1 MKLMRDGMIV
11 ALMGVLALAAL
22 APTPAPAPQDPDGFK
37 EFTDASQK
45 AIEKGLEWLRK
56 IQARDHGWG
65 CEKGAPT
72 AAAIT
77 GLAGLSFLGQGST
90 PGNGPYSREITGAI
104 EWAMKKQKKPTG
116 VISTGM
122 DVTGIGVF
130 FEHAAITLFLA
141 EAYGMMPT
149 TTDESGFNN
158 EVRKTLEAA
167 IEYLDKQQGD
177 DGGWSANGR
186 GSASDIAITSC
197 VYSALRSAH
206 NAGITVDGADIEKVD
221 KFCDKCRI
229 GGGGF
234 QQYPTGGGRGMFYP
248 SSAGLRI
255 KFGMGRGNN
264 VEHVQKTIDMIVK
277 HTIGSEYGG
286 QISEWDYLAAFYAT
300 QALIQ
305 ENGPNWKK
313 WYPKIREYLIKKQN
327 GDGSWTVEYC
337 MSCRAYA
344 TALSLLILE
353 APMRVLP
360 MWQL

>member
-1 MKLMRDGMIV
+1 MRLLRDGTIV
-11 ALMGVLALAAL
+11 TLVGLLALAAL
-22 APTPAPAPQDPDGFK
+22 APAPRPPQDPPGDFR

-77 GLAGLSFLGQGST
+77 GLAGLSFLANGST
-90 PGNGPYSREITGAI
+90 PANGPYSKEISGAI

-130 FEHAAITLFLA
+130 FEHAAATLFLA

-149 TTDESGFNN
+149 TQDEMGFNKDL
-158 EVRKTLEAA
+158 RLCLETAVQ
-167 IEYLDKQQGD
+167 YLDKQQGD

-206 NAGITVDGADIEKVD
+206 NAGITVDKANLDKIDAFVD
-221 KFCDKCRI
+221 KCKI
-229 GGGGF
+229 AGGGF

-248 SSAGLRI
+248 SSAGLRM
-255 KFGMGRGNN
+255 KLGLGHGNQ
-264 VEHVQKTIDMIVK
+264 EHVIKTMELIVK
-277 HTIGSEYGG
+277 HQIASEYGG

-305 ENGPNWKK
+305 ENGPQWRK
-313 WYPKIREYLIKKQN
+313 WYPKIRDYLIKKQN

-344 TALSLLILE
+344 TTLALLVLE
-353 APMRVLP
+353 APQRVLP